1 MNTNNKCACSGIGCI
16 LLHRR
21 LIELLQSTA
30 WPLLDRGAGVEQL
43 IDCLISQNC
52 QAVKSM
58 GRSMDWTL
66 EDNMVN
72 SLFFSATLTEGH
84 AAFV

>member
-1 MNTNNKCACSGIGCI
+1 MHTSSSSFDRVITIHCLA
-16 LLHRR
+16 
-21 LIELLQSTA
+21 A
-30 WPLLDRGAGVEQL
+30 LDRGAGVEQL
-43 IDCLISQNC
+43 IDCLISHHC